1 MEELIRIIQQDPE
14 LWEIVDNAKHPD
26 QEPMEFFES
35 VGAMLAIEFEELH
48 RTDLRDKLAGLF
60 GGLPK
65 KAYVM
70 APHLLHIALEMF
82 LLKASM
88 DEKSIKDY

>member
-1 MEELIRIIQQDPE
+1 MEELLRMIQQDPE

-88 DEKSIKDY
+88 DEKSIKEY

>member
-1 MEELIRIIQQDPE
+1 MEELLKIIQQDPE
-14 LWEIVDNAKHPD
+14 LWELVERLKHSE
-26 QEPMEFFES
+26 QTEVEFFTQ
-35 VGAMLAIEFEELH
+35 VANMLAVEFEELH

-65 KAYVM
+65 KAYIMV
-70 APHLLHIALEMF
+70 PYILHIALDMF

-88 DEKSIKDY
+88 DEESIKEY

>member
-1 MEELIRIIQQDPE
+1 MEELLKIIQQDPE
-14 LWEIVDNAKHPD
+14 LWDIVENAKHPD
-26 QEPMEFFES
+26 QDPMEFFES

-48 RTDLRDKLAGLF
+48 RSDLKDKLAGLF

-88 DEKSIKDY
+88 DEESIKEY

>member
-1 MEELIRIIQQDPE
+1 MEELLKMIQNDQE
-14 LWEIVDNAKHPD
+14 LWEIVENAKHPD

-70 APHLLHIALEMF
+70 APHLLHIALEIF

-88 DEKSIKDY
+88 DEKSIKEY

>member
-1 MEELIRIIQQDPE
+1 MEELLKMIQNDQE
-14 LWEIVDNAKHPD
+14 LWEIVETAKHPD
-26 QEPMEFFES
+26 QTEMEFFES
-35 VGAMLAIEFEELH
+35 VSNMLALEFEEMH
-48 RTDLRDKLAGLF
+48 RTDLKDKLAGLF

>member
-1 MEELIRIIQQDPE
+1 MEELLKMIQQDPE
-14 LWEIVDNAKHPD
+14 LWEIVENAKHPD

-48 RTDLRDKLAGLF
+48 RTDLKDKLAGLF

-70 APHLLHIALEMF
+70 APYLLHIALEMF
-82 LLKASM
+82 LLKASIN
-88 DEKSIKDY
+88 EKTIKEY

>member
-1 MEELIRIIQQDPE
+1 MEELLKMIQQDPE

-26 QEPMEFFES
+26 QEPMEFFEN

-48 RTDLRDKLAGLF
+48 RTDLKDKLAGLF

-70 APHLLHIALEMF
+70 APHLLHIALEIF

-88 DEKSIKDY
+88 DEKSIKEY

>member
-1 MEELIRIIQQDPE
+1 MIQQDPE

-26 QEPMEFFES
+26 QEPMEFFEG

-48 RTDLRDKLAGLF
+48 RTDLKDKLAGLF

-82 LLKASM
+82 EMVGTFGRKAISQGV
-88 DEKSIKDY
+88 

>member
-1 MEELIRIIQQDPE
+1 MEELLKMIQNDQE
-14 LWEIVDNAKHPD
+14 LWEIVENAKHPD
-26 QEPMEFFES
+26 HEPMEFFES

-82 LLKASM
+82 LLKAST

>member
-1 MEELIRIIQQDPE
+1 MIQNDQE
-14 LWEIVDNAKHPD
+14 LWEIVENAKHPD

-35 VGAMLAIEFEELH
+35 VGAVLAIEFEELH

-70 APHLLHIALEMF
+70 APQLLHIALEMF

-88 DEKSIKDY
+88 DEKSIKEY

>member
-1 MEELIRIIQQDPE
+1 MEELLKMIQQDPE
-14 LWEIVDNAKHPD
+14 LWEIVENAKHPD
-26 QEPMEFFES
+26 QTEMEFFES
-35 VGAMLAIEFEELH
+35 VSAMLSLEFEELH
-48 RTDLRDKLAGLF
+48 RTDLKDKLAGLF

>member
-1 MEELIRIIQQDPE
+1 
-14 LWEIVDNAKHPD
+14 
-26 QEPMEFFES
+26 
-35 VGAMLAIEFEELH
+35 
-48 RTDLRDKLAGLF
+48 
-60 GGLPK
+60 
-65 KAYVM
+65 M

>member
-1 MEELIRIIQQDPE
+1 MEELLRMIQQDPE

>member
-1 MEELIRIIQQDPE
+1 MEELLKIIQQDPE
-14 LWEIVDNAKHPD
+14 LWEMVEQLKHQD
-26 QEPMEFFES
+26 EDPMEFFTN
-35 VGAMLAIEFEELH
+35 VANMFAIEFEELH

-65 KAYVM
+65 KAYIMV
-70 APHLLHIALEMF
+70 PYILHIALDMF

-88 DEKSIKDY
+88 DEESIKDY

>member
-1 MEELIRIIQQDPE
+1 MEELLKIIQQDPE
-14 LWEIVDNAKHPD
+14 LWDIVENAKHPD

-48 RTDLRDKLAGLF
+48 RSDLKDKLAGLF

-88 DEKSIKDY
+88 DEKSIKEY

>member
-1 MEELIRIIQQDPE
+1 MYKRQPE
-14 LWEIVDNAKHPD
+14 LWEIVENAKHPD

-35 VGAMLAIEFEELH
+35 VSKMLALEFEDLH
-48 RTDLRDKLAGLF
+48 RTDLKDKLAGLF

-65 KAYVM
+65 KAYLM
-70 APHLLHIALEMF
+70 APYLLHIALDMF

>member
-1 MEELIRIIQQDPE
+1 MEELLKMIQQDPE

-88 DEKSIKDY
+88 DEKSIKEY

>member
-1 MEELIRIIQQDPE
+1 MEELLKMIQQDPE
-14 LWEIVDNAKHPD
+14 LWDIVENAKHPD

-88 DEKSIKDY
+88 DEKSIKEY

>member
-1 MEELIRIIQQDPE
+1 MEELLKMIQNDQE
-14 LWEIVDNAKHPD
+14 LWEIVEKAKHPD
-26 QEPMEFFES
+26 QTEMEFFES
-35 VGAMLAIEFEELH
+35 VSAMLALEFEEMH
-48 RTDLRDKLAGLF
+48 RTDLKDKLAGLF